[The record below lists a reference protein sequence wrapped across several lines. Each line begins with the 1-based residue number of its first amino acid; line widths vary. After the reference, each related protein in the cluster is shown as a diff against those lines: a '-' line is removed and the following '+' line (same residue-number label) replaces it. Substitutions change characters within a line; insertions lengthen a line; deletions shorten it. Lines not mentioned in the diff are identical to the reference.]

1 MIRNMILLLKGTSY
15 KIYLRGGF
23 AVRKLE
29 DLVDT
34 DIFENKEC
42 EYKLHLETSEDKVE
56 KWAKTLVGYANTCG
70 GYILVGVSNKKDIV
84 GIDGDELD
92 RTKIL
97 VLKIINRHIFPHI
110 QVSFSIFPCGEG
122 KYILAIWTDY
132 LNEMVIFKSG
142 DYSEK
147 VYIREDGST
156 LPATISQILS
166 MGKRKLG
173 MDGQLLNE
181 QYAVKNFSKFSK
193 LAMMYRKDREK
204 PTEKMLISKEIIG
217 QDERIT
223 EGLKMFSDS
232 FDSDE
237 TLAVC
242 RLWNGFDKGS
252 NEVIDKKEFKG
263 CLCDVFIN
271 IMDFISRN
279 SRSGFVKNDDG
290 SRLDTFS
297 YPEIVLREAVVNA
310 LAHRDYSID
319 GTQVDVDIFKDRLVI
334 TSPGGWLLPK
344 KPDEYSLDSIPSVRR
359 NKTICRCFEMA
370 GLMERSG
377 SGLRKIY
384 NVYKKL
390 KFKEPDLNDQHD
402 FFLITLY
409 DMLGEKNNSVILNGK
424 YDEAILTFCN
434 GVAHSREE
442 IQTHIGYKS
451 RSHFMS
457 NVLKPLLEAGTLK
470 TTTNSKSKH
479 TKYIA
484 TIKIY

>member
-1 MIRNMILLLKGTSY
+1 M
-15 KIYLRGGF
+15 
-23 AVRKLE
+23 RKLE
-29 DLVDT
+29 GLVNADV
-34 DIFENKEC
+34 FENKEC
-42 EYKLHLETSEDKVE
+42 EYKLHLETSEDRVE

-70 GYILVGVSNKKDIV
+70 GYILVGVSNDKDVV

-97 VLKIINRHIFPHI
+97 VLKTINRHIFPHI

-122 KYILAIWTDY
+122 KCILAIWTDY

-142 DYSEK
+142 DYNEK

-173 MDGQLLNE
+173 MDHQLLDE
-181 QYAVKNFSKFSK
+181 QYEVKNFSKFAR
-193 LAMMYRKDREK
+193 LATLYRKDGK
-204 PTEKMLISKEIIG
+204 NPTEKMLINKEIIG
-217 QDERIT
+217 QDGRIT
-223 EGLKMFSDS
+223 EGLKMFSDG

-263 CLCDVFIN
+263 CLCDVFTN
-271 IMDFISRN
+271 IMDFVNRN
-279 SRSGFVKNDDG
+279 SRSGFVKNNDG
-290 SRLDTFS
+290 SRLDTLS
-297 YPEIVLREAVVNA
+297 YPEIALREAIVNA
-310 LAHRDYSID
+310 LAHRDYSIE

-344 KPDEYSLDSIPSVRR
+344 KPNEYSLDSIPSVRR
-359 NKTICRCFEMA
+359 NKTICRCFEIV

-377 SGLRKIY
+377 SGLKKIY
-384 NVYKKL
+384 DAYKML
-390 KFKEPDLNDQHD
+390 KFKEPSLNDQHD
-402 FFLITLY
+402 YFLITLY
-409 DMLGEKNNSVILNGK
+409 DTLGEKDDSVVINGK

-434 GVAHSREE
+434 GVARSREE

-457 NVLKPLLEAGTLK
+457 DVLKPLLEAGTLK
-470 TTTNSKSKH
+470 LTAKRKSKNA
-479 TKYIA
+479 KYIA
-484 TIKIY
+484 TIKMN